1 MNVELLGTEGL
12 DTTGIE
18 AVLEVLAQRSPDW
31 LPKGDIAVQFVDEE
45 TSHELNLEYADND
58 YPTDVLTFNYGED
71 GGPVAGTL
79 ADVAICVPIAQA
91 QAEAAK
97 TTMKD
102 ELATLALHAILHIA
116 GFDHATDL
124 DREEVDGLQADIL
137 HDAGLVYRNFNWKSA
152 E

>member
-18 AVLEVLAQRSPDW
+18 AVLEVLAAQDPEW

-45 TSHELNLEYADND
+45 TSQQLNLDYADND
-58 YPTDVLTFNYGED
+58 YPTDVLTFNYSED
-71 GGPVAGTL
+71 GEPVAGTL
-79 ADVAICVPIAQA
+79 ADVAICVPIAEA

-97 TTMKD
+97 TSMKD
-102 ELATLALHAILHIA
+102 ELATLLLHSILHIA

-137 HDAGLVYRNFNWKSA
+137 DSAGLVYRNFNWKNA
-152 E
+152 

>member
-12 DTTGIE
+12 DTSGIE
-18 AVLEVLAQRSPDW
+18 AVLEVLAKQDPEW
-31 LPKGDIAVQFVDEE
+31 LPKGDIAVQFVDEA
-45 TSHELNLEYADND
+45 TSQQLNLDYADND
-58 YPTDVLTFNYGED
+58 YPTDVLTFNYSED
-71 GGPVAGTL
+71 GEPVAGTL
-79 ADVAICVPIAQA
+79 ADVAICVPIAEA

-97 TTMKD
+97 TSIKD

-137 HDAGLVYRNFNWKSA
+137 DSAGLTYRNFNWKNA
-152 E
+152 

>member
-12 DTTGIE
+12 DTSGIE
-18 AVLEVLAQRSPDW
+18 AVLTVLAERDPEW
-31 LPKGDIAVQFVDEE
+31 LPKGDIAVQFVDEQ
-45 TSHELNLEYADND
+45 TSQQLNLDYADND
-58 YPTDVLTFNYGED
+58 YPTDVLTFNYSED
-71 GGPVAGTL
+71 GEPVAGTL
-79 ADVAICVPIAQA
+79 ADVAICVPIAEA

-97 TTMKD
+97 TSMRD

-137 HDAGLVYRNFNWKSA
+137 DSAGLVYRNFNWKNA
-152 E
+152 